1 MTPDELAKVIAASL
15 SRHQSRG
22 LVDAAA
28 GMGDVVVHGRVDLAA
43 VARDVLGAPDIQRM
57 PARRSWA
64 GWFVTE
70 AELRKVA
77 RREGWRREKLAEQ
90 LRKGATPVDLA
101 LGRLRLHT
109 LDD

>member
-1 MTPDELAKVIAASL
+1 MNPDELAKVIAASI

-43 VARDVLGAPDIQRM
+43 VAQDVLGAPDVQRM

-64 GWFVTE
+64 GWFVTG

-77 RREGWRREKLAEQ
+77 RREGRRREHLAEQ
-90 LRKGATPVDLA
+90 LRSGATPVDLA
-101 LGRLRLHT
+101 LGRLRLRT